1 MANRIRGNLV
11 IIDSS
16 AINLSLP
23 TNCRIQA
30 ASFWGVDTTSRLII
44 VLASNTLDSVIP
56 LSNQTHFPGL
66 SGLSFGQ
73 GGWCVADT
81 LRVLNLTAGTGYL
94 YLT

>member
-23 TNCRIQA
+23 TNVRIQA
-30 ASFWGVDTTSRLII
+30 AALYGIDTTSRLII
-44 VLASNTLDSVIP
+44 TLASSTLDSVIP
-56 LSNQTHFPGL
+56 LSNQTHFPGT
-66 SGLSFGQ
+66 SGMSFGE

-81 LRVLNLTAGTGYL
+81 LRVMLLTAGTGYL